1 MINGIGIDI
10 VEKKRISNILQIY
23 GDRFARKILCDD
35 EFKEFSKKKN
45 DIDWIAGRFSAKEA
59 ASKALGT
66 GMSQGIWFKDFCV
79 ESSRGKPVMK
89 LKKRAKKK
97 AGKGKI
103 HISIS
108 HERLHAVALAVFEKG

>member
-10 VEKKRISNILQIY
+10 VEKKRISDILGIY
-23 GDRFARKILCDD
+23 GDRFAKKILCED
-35 EFKEFSKKKN
+35 ELVEFSKRKN
-45 DIDWIAGRFSAKEA
+45 DLDWIAGRFSAKEA

-79 ESSRGKPVMK
+79 KSSCGKPVLV

-108 HERLHAVALAVFEKG
+108 HERQHAVALAVFEKG